1 MQLSGYSLLT
11 PSLMTSLWVSK
22 ELRCSLLYNPAEYS
36 VWGTTWYSKISK
48 YKILKIKSI
57 QLWRYSLKREGM
69 KKNYYKNLIS
79 THIFVIIALE
89 ISYLSKVVGCYEGY
103 QGLGFLIF
111 EKLHLLVQIRL
122 KRHLQ
127 EERFNKAWRIYYQS
141 RYVMEPGIVKW

>member
-1 MQLSGYSLLT
+1 
-11 PSLMTSLWVSK
+11 
-22 ELRCSLLYNPAEYS
+22 
-36 VWGTTWYSKISK
+36 
-48 YKILKIKSI
+48 
-57 QLWRYSLKREGM
+57 M

-79 THIFVIIALE
+79 THIFEIALE

-127 EERFNKAWRIYYQS
+127 EERFNKA
-141 RYVMEPGIVKW
+141 